1 MNKRV
6 EKNKELCFIRTNID
20 LLEINIKIKK

>member
-20 LLEINIKIKK
+20 SLEINIKIKK